1 VPVIEKDDL
10 ITKGGQM
17 DKTQAEA
24 AVPQFRYVLFVLL
37 ITFLVYV
44 QSVRYP
50 FLNLDDTA
58 FIVGRQYV
66 HQWSSVPSFFTGVIT
81 GAAND
86 GFRVS
91 HLYRPMLLC
100 WLLLN
105 YKLLGLQPALW
116 HLSAILMYCLGV
128 WLLWQVVWKLTRSD
142 FVTLAATAIYAL
154 HPLHVEGVV
163 WLSGAF
169 VETLLSVFFLGSF
182 LAYLQWRDYRRP
194 LWLILCGALLLC
206 ALLTK
211 ETAAALPVL
220 IVAHALL
227 FRSSEQEGMAH
238 GRSRVWPVITVTTAG
253 CFYALM
259 RMAAI
264 HAVVSP
270 HERHSW
276 SDVLRTGPLLFA
288 TYATKTLW
296 PMRLG
301 AWYDTSIVSTFT
313 LTNFWL
319 PLLFCILYAG
329 LIILTLLQRKH
340 LAVFLLLW
348 WAVLLGP
355 AIAGV
360 VSFSDFEL
368 AHDRFTFLA
377 LAAPAIGVSELLRRL
392 PARGP
397 SLFGFAGTSAAAMS
411 LVMVVLAFLTT
422 AQANTWRNEIEL
434 YAHDIDVAPRC
445 IKARTYLASEFIK
458 RHDLASALIVDRDAV
473 SLDPNR
479 WQAVFHYGM
488 TLFTAGYRE
497 EGLRQLYRA
506 VELAPGQNAVYYGL
520 GSVLADAGS
529 FEQSIKILQQG
540 IARADDPDP
549 LREKLASVKMRVQ
562 MAGQPNI
569 IH

>member
-1 VPVIEKDDL
+1 
-10 ITKGGQM
+10 M
-17 DKTQAEA
+17 NKTQVEA
-24 AVPQFRYVLFVLL
+24 VAPQFRYILFILL

-44 QSVRYP
+44 QAVRYP
-50 FLNLDDTA
+50 FLSLDDTA

-377 LAAPAIGVSELLRRL
+377 LAAPAIGVSEILRRL

>member
-1 VPVIEKDDL
+1 MATIV
-10 ITKGGQM
+10 KGMQM
-17 DKTQAEA
+17 DKTQAEVSA
-24 AVPQFRYVLFVLL
+24 PQFRYILFILL

-44 QSVRYP
+44 QAVRYP

-58 FIVGRQYV
+58 FIVSRQYV
-66 HQWSSVPSFFTGVIT
+66 HQWSSLPSFFTGAAT

-86 GFRVS
+86 GFRIS
-91 HLYRPMLLC
+91 HFYRPMVLC

-116 HLSAILMYCLGV
+116 HLSAILMYCVGV
-128 WLLWQVVWKLTRSD
+128 WLLWQVVWKLTRDD

-163 WLSGAF
+163 WISGAF

-182 LAYLQWRDYRRP
+182 LAYLQWRDNRRP
-194 LWLILCGALLLC
+194 VWLILCGALLLC

-220 IVAHALL
+220 IAAHALL
-227 FRSSEQEGMAH
+227 FRSSGQEGMAR
-238 GRSRVWPVITVTTAG
+238 GRGWVWPVITVTTAG
-253 CFYALM
+253 CFYVLM

-264 HAVVSP
+264 HAVVLP
-270 HERHSW
+270 HERHNW
-276 SDVLRTGPLLFA
+276 GDVLRTGPLLFA
-288 TYATKTLW
+288 IYGIKTLW
-296 PMRLG
+296 PVHLG
-301 AWYDTSIVSTFT
+301 AWYDTSVVSTFT

-329 LIILTLLQRKH
+329 LTVWVLLLRKP
-340 LAVFLLLW
+340 LAAFLLLW

-377 LAAPAIGVSELLRRL
+377 LAASAIGVAELLRRL

-397 SLFGFAGTSAAAMS
+397 SLFGFAGTSTVAMA
-411 LVMVVLAFLTT
+411 LVMVALALLTT
-422 AQANTWRNEIEL
+422 AQASTWKNEIEL

-458 RHDLASALIVDRDAV
+458 RHDLASALIVDRDALA
-473 SLDPNR
+473 LDPNR

-488 TLFTAGYRE
+488 TLSTAGYRE

-520 GSVLADAGS
+520 GAVLADSGS
-529 FEQSIKILQQG
+529 FDQSIKILQQG
-540 IARADDPDP
+540 IAVADDPGP
-549 LREKLASVKMRVQ
+549 LREKLASVKMRAQ
-562 MAGQPNI
+562 ATGEQNI
-569 IH
+569 SR